1 MDEGSTW
8 TTVTIG
14 DEITVPSGGKCQ
26 LRLSGKG
33 GTASSTDS
41 HYNVQF
47 VSGSAKMYGNLASM
61 VNENF
66 LTENISR

>member
-8 TTVTIG
+8 TTVTI
-14 DEITVPSGGKCQ
+14 DSEITVPSGGKCQ
-26 LRLSGKG
+26 LRMSGKG
-33 GTASSTDS
+33 STANSTVE

-66 LTENISR
+66 LTENTSH